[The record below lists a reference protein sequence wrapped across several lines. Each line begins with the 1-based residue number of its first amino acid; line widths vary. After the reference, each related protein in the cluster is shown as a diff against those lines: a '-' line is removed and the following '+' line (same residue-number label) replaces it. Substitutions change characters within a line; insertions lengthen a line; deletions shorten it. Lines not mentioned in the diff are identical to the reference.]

1 MSLIITLDK
10 GISIDSGLKDK
21 LQSIVSLIF
30 REEGLVNS
38 EINLRI
44 LDDEEMKKLNHKF
57 RNKNLTTNV
66 LSFQSDDISIKH
78 TKNIGDI
85 AISSEYVEREAVEEG
100 KFFEDHMIH
109 MLAHGVYHILGHDHE
124 DDSMADTMESKE
136 IEVLS
141 KLNIKNPYH

>member
-30 REEGLVNS
+30 REEGLVDS

-44 LDDEEMKKLNHKF
+44 IDDEEMKKLNHKF

-109 MLAHGVYHILGHDHE
+109 MLAHGVYHILGYDHQNE
-124 DDSMADTMESKE
+124 ETALIMENKE
-136 IEVLS
+136 INI
-141 KLNIKNPYH
+141 LNKININNPY

>member
-1 MSLIITLDK
+1 VSLIITLDK
-10 GISIDSGLKDK
+10 GISIDSCLKDK

-30 REEGLVNS
+30 REEGLVDS

-44 LDDEEMKKLNHKF
+44 LDDEEMKKLNYKF

-100 KFFEDHMIH
+100 KTFEDHMIH
-109 MLAHGVYHILGHDHE
+109 MLAHGVYHILGYDHE
-124 DDSMADTMESKE
+124 SDEMAVIMENKE
-136 IEVLS
+136 INI
-141 KLNIKNPYH
+141 LNKININNPY